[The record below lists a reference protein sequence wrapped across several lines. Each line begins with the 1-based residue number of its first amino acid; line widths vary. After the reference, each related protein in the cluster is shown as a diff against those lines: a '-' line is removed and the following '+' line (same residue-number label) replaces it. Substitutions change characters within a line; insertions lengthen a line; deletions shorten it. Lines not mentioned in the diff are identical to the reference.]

1 MIPRICQ
8 ARYVREYVI
17 WLQFEDG
24 VSGEVDLKG
33 ELWGEVFE
41 PLKDVEEFKRFSVS
55 PDVHTVVW
63 ANGADFSPEFLR
75 SRLKVM
81 A

>member
-8 ARYVREYVI
+8 AKYVREYVI

-24 VSGEVDLKG
+24 VSGEVNLKG

-41 PLKDVEEFKRFSVS
+41 PLKDVDIFKRFSVS

-63 ANGADFSPEFLR
+63 ENGADFSPEFLR